1 MRSAFRTLAAACAAL
16 PLLIAMASAPASA
29 APACDRMLSVNG
41 TAIVVHEGEDLV
53 IPIIDQAN
61 CPNAGSVQVQA
72 MPATGPHGEP
82 PTPNDGDYDG
92 TVHTVPWSATDSSQL
107 SVPIQILADAK
118 QEGNEY
124 FKVKLISASGK
135 AEIVGGLDERMVRI
149 AASSDEPTVSFPE
162 DGYGCM
168 IGACCPEI
176 RGVGHLIQPVEIYWK
191 AIDITAY
198 AGKDYRPV
206 GTGHVTMLPG
216 TNSVKAQVDLL
227 PTAQPGR
234 YFMVEIVR
242 VTGAALGGRTTAIMT
257 IK

>member
-29 APACDRMLSVNG
+29 APACDRMLTING
-41 TAIVVHEGEDLV
+41 TGIVVHEGEDLE

-61 CPNAGSVQVQA
+61 CHNAGSVQVRA

-92 TVHTVPWSATDSSQL
+92 TVHTVSWSDRVSSQL
-107 SVPIQILADAK
+107 SVSIPIFADDK
-118 QEGNEY
+118 QDGNEY

-135 AEIVGGLDERMVRI
+135 AQIVGGLDERMARI
-149 AASSDEPTVSFPE
+149 AASPDEPTVSFPD

-168 IGACCPEI
+168 IGACLPDI
-176 RGVGHLIQPVEIYWK
+176 RGIGLLIQPVEIYWR

-242 VTGAALGGRTTAIMT
+242 VTGAVLGGRTTAIMT
-257 IK
+257 IR